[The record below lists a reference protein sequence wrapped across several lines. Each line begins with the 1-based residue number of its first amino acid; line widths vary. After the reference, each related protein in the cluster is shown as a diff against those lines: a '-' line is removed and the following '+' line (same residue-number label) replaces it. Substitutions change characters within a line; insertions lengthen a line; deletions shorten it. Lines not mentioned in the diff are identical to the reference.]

1 MKIIKKNGFTLAE
14 LLGVIVILAAVAL
27 IAFPPIINQIK
38 KSRGE
43 LDQALNSLILTASQQ
58 YLEEKNKSTD
68 GTSYCIKLAVLVSD
82 GKLVAPVTDSKGNE
96 VDLSSIFYIKFPQ
109 NNVVGK
115 IESSLHNND
124 VGLDCPANNKILK

>member
-43 LDQALNSLILTASQQ
+43 LDQALNSLILTASKQ

-68 GTSYCIKLAVLVSD
+68 GTSYCIKLNVLVTN
-82 GKLVAPVTDSKGNE
+82 GKLVAPITDSKGNKVE
-96 VDLSSIFYIKFPQ
+96 LSSIFYIKFPASST
-109 NNVVGK
+109 VSEV
-115 IESSLHNND
+115 ETSLHAND
-124 VGLDCPANNKILK
+124 VGLDCEDKIYN

>member
-1 MKIIKKNGFTLAE
+1 MKSMKKNGFTLAE

-43 LDQALNSLILTASQQ
+43 LDQALNSLILTAAKQ

-68 GTSYCIKLAVLVSD
+68 DTSYCIRLNVLVTN
-82 GKLVAPVTDSKGNE
+82 GNLVAPIIDSKGNE
-96 VDLSSIFYIKFPQ
+96 VDLSSIFYIKFPA
-109 NNVVGK
+109 NNVASEV
-115 IESSLHNND
+115 ETSLHIND
-124 VGLDCPANNKILK
+124 VGLYCENKIIK

>member
-1 MKIIKKNGFTLAE
+1 MRNIKKNGFTLAE

-43 LDQALNSLILTASQQ
+43 LDQALNSLILTASEQ
-58 YLEEKNKSTD
+58 YLEDRNKDTN
-68 GTSYCIKLAVLVSD
+68 GTSYCIKLNVLVSD
-82 GKLVAPVTDSKGNE
+82 GKLVDPITDSKGNT

-109 NNVVGK
+109 NNTVSK
-115 IESSLHNND
+115 IETSLHNND
-124 VGLDCPANNKILK
+124 VGLDCTNKIYN